1 MLLHIKSYLFGDSPL
16 KSPLQ
21 TYFLSQVVIKP
32 LDQTFLFGHSQNN
45 CRAVNDLSLIDPHL
59 QSPNFKIITWSSF
72 SPFLLPPLPYH
83 PLLHA
88 SLCSCR
94 SSFPSFLPSPPRAT
108 LAGGAEAWSLER
120 PFRKTNYPTRFLW
133 AEAEG
138 RGTLLDIV
146 SFRKFYN
153 SVPFFESIAE
163 GSTPDLV
170 SRAFLYH
177 HHRECV
183 LKVVVMEL
191 IISIF

>member
-1 MLLHIKSYLFGDSPL
+1 MP
-16 KSPLQ
+16 PCAP
-21 TYFLSQVVIKP
+21 VVP
-32 LDQTFLFGHSQNN
+32 
-45 CRAVNDLSLIDPHL
+45 
-59 QSPNFKIITWSSF
+59 
-72 SPFLLPPLPYH
+72 
-83 PLLHA
+83 A
-88 SLCSCR
+88 SL
-94 SSFPSFLPSPPRAT
+94 PSFLSRAT
-108 LAGGAEAWSLER
+108 LAGGAEAWGPER

-133 AEAEG
+133 AQAEG

-153 SVPFFESIAE
+153 SVPFESIAE
-163 GSTPDLV
+163 GSTPDLL